1 MRSATHPPKPRV
13 SVLAHVMG
21 ERGSVTIEA
30 ALSLA
35 VLVTVAAA
43 IVAGISTMAAYVSAV
58 DVAGA
63 AARSHAIGVDYTPP
77 RPNIEVTVSEQAD
90 MVTVTARVSA
100 AVRTMHATAIYPVE
114 VR

>member
-1 MRSATHPPKPRV
+1 MRSATHRPKPRG
-13 SVLAHVMG
+13 SVLAHLTG

-77 RPNIEVTVSEQAD
+77 RPNMEAVSY
-90 MVTVTARVSA
+90 T
-100 AVRTMHATAIYPVE
+100 HL
-114 VR
+114 

>member
-1 MRSATHPPKPRV
+1 MR
-13 SVLAHVMG
+13 LAISRLKVMDD
-21 ERGSVTIEA
+21 RGSVTIEA

-90 MVTVTARVSA
+90 MVTVTARVPA

>member
-1 MRSATHPPKPRV
+1 MRLATSRPK
-13 SVLAHVMG
+13 VMDD
-21 ERGSVTIEA
+21 RGSVTIEA

-43 IVAGISTMAAYVSAV
+43 IIAGISTMAAYVSAV

-63 AARSHAIGVDYTPP
+63 AARSHAIGVEYSPP
-77 RPNIEVTVSEQAD
+77 RANIDVTISENAE
-90 MVTVTARVSA
+90 MVTVTARVP
-100 AVRTMHATAIYPVE
+100 AVVRDMHATAVYPVE

>member
-1 MRSATHPPKPRV
+1 MRSATHRPKPRG
-13 SVLAHVMG
+13 SVLAHLTG

-77 RPNIEVTVSEQAD
+77 LPNIEVTVSEQAD
-90 MVTVTARVSA
+90 MVTVTARVPA